1 MNQGAR
7 SVIDVDERLRL
18 VGTAHVSTQSVDLVR
33 RQIEEWGPDLVAVEL
48 CPSRMAAL
56 TEPDSL
62 ESEDLLKIINE
73 GKSAMILLQSALAAQ
88 QRRMGIAAGE
98 QPGAELLAAIEAAE
112 HAGIPIEMIDRDVV
126 VTLRRAWARM
136 GLIEKWRVLNALL
149 WEEDEDEDVSIEE
162 MLGDSDLLSK
172 LLEDAREVAPNA
184 GEVLIDERDAFLA
197 HRTEARAQEANLAQ
211 SSGDGNPHPPLGSGC
226 LDGVQRPNG

>member
-18 VGTAHVSTQSVDLVR
+18 VGTAHVSTQSVELVR
-33 RQIEEWGPDLVAVEL
+33 RQIEEWSPDLVAVEL

-88 QRRMGIAAGE
+88 QRRLGITAGE
-98 QPGAELLAAIEAAE
+98 QPGAELLAAIEATLSDM
-112 HAGIPIEMIDRDVV
+112 GIR
-126 VTLRRAWARM
+126 
-136 GLIEKWRVLNALL
+136 
-149 WEEDEDEDVSIEE
+149 
-162 MLGDSDLLSK
+162 
-172 LLEDAREVAPNA
+172 
-184 GEVLIDERDAFLA
+184 
-197 HRTEARAQEANLAQ
+197 
-211 SSGDGNPHPPLGSGC
+211 
-226 LDGVQRPNG
+226 